1 MDRARNGLPELSAAV
16 DLHLHSTASDGELS
30 PAAVVTSARDAGL
43 VAIALTDHD
52 TLAGIP
58 EARAAGERL
67 GVRVVAG
74 CEFSTAAPW
83 GEMHVLGYF
92 LPEQDRVLDAF
103 LADRRADRERR
114 AREMVARLAGQG
126 LPITLDDVRAE
137 TRGGAVGRPHVARTL
152 VRLGHARG
160 VQETFDRWLG
170 RGRPAFVEK
179 QLPTFA
185 EVAAEVHRA
194 GGLVSAAHLKDR
206 GTRGA
211 LERLKAQGLDAVE
224 TRHPSHTGDTKAN
237 LTELADR
244 LGLLRTG
251 GSDWHGGQGDATHG
265 TVGSEQVPVEWLAA
279 LERERDRRAGIT
291 SDA

>member
-1 MDRARNGLPELSAAV
+1 VA
-16 DLHLHSTASDGELS
+16 
-30 PAAVVTSARDAGL
+30 SARDAGL
-43 VAIALTDHD
+43 AAIALTDHD

-92 LPEQDRVLDAF
+92 LSEQDRVLDAF
-103 LADRRADRERR
+103 LADRRTDRERR
-114 AREMVARLAGQG
+114 AREMVSRLAALG
-126 LPITLDDVRAE
+126 LAITLEQVRAE
-137 TRGGAVGRPHVARTL
+137 ARGGAVGRPHVARAL

-170 RGRPAFVEK
+170 RGRPAFVDK
-179 QLPTFA
+179 QLPAFA
-185 EVAAEVHRA
+185 AVAAEVHRA

-206 GTRGA
+206 GTRNV
-211 LERLKAQGLDAVE
+211 LERLKADGLDAVE
-224 TRHPSHTGDTKAN
+224 TRHPSHTGEMRAN
-237 LTELADR
+237 LTELAER

-251 GSDWHGGQGDATHG
+251 GSDWHGGRGDATHG
-265 TVGSEQVPVEWLAA
+265 IVGSEEVPAEWLEA
-279 LERERDRRAGIT
+279 LEQERDRRKRAARG
-291 SDA
+291 